1 MEFAKKGK
9 WKENDRFWRSAE
21 FAKKRKMQEK
31 IKINVQKRKIQ
42 GIEFARNEICKEWKL
57 QKNEICT

>member
-1 MEFAKKGK
+1 MIDFGEVR
-9 WKENDRFWRSAE
+9 NLQ
-21 FAKKRKMQEK
+21 KKRKMQEK